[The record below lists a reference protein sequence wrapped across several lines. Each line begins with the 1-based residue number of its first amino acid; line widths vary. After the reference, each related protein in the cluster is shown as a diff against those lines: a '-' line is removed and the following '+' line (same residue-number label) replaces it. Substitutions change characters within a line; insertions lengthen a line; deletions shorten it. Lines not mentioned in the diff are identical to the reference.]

1 MKNVLVVTI
10 ALTLTAC
17 ATGNTFEYARL
28 GMSEA
33 EMVRLAGSPDSVIAA
48 YPLTKDT
55 VERVYEYRS
64 SCYAC
69 WWGEYNE
76 PHWFFFVNNKLER
89 WGRPGDHLRYVAY

>member
-17 ATGNTFEYARL
+17 ATGNTFEYVRL

-64 SCYAC
+64 CYAC
-69 WWGEYNE
+69 WWWGELDE
-76 PHWFFFVNNKLER
+76 PHWFFFVNNKLAR